1 MACTHGAIL
10 DVEGGRKCL
19 LCGEFIPDNQEA
31 TAKAQKQPKES
42 AGDAGAGK
50 STPRKRTPKNAK

>member
-1 MACTHGAIL
+1 MACIHGAIL

-31 TAKAQKQPKES
+31 PAKAQKQPTDGAET
-42 AGDAGAGK
+42 AGTGK
-50 STPRKRTPKNAK
+50 SAPRKRTPKSAK